1 MCWIFKEKQ
10 FLVATQKHI
19 FRRDFMVLSSSWV
32 GCTVPL
38 THRLCSGP
46 VARRSVEAACP
57 STSTSLQGGSGF
69 SLSQFEHSSQ
79 ILKPSKSLSGLN
91 GTNLHLSQL
100 LVLMTPI
107 NFTVPYILKD
117 TPCQICERFA
127 PC

>member
-1 MCWIFKEKQ
+1 
-10 FLVATQKHI
+10 
-19 FRRDFMVLSSSWV
+19 MVLSSSWV

-57 STSTSLQGGSGF
+57 SSSTPLQGGSGF
-69 SLSQFEHSSQ
+69 SLSQFERSSQ
-79 ILKPSKSLSGLN
+79 TLKTSKSLSGLN
-91 GTNLHLSQL
+91 GTNLHLYQHQE
-100 LVLMTPI
+100 LMTPI

-117 TPCQICERFA
+117 TLCQICERFA